1 MEETLL
7 EPKKSCVFPETTL
20 ETQSP
25 PQEETVTQVIVQNIP
40 QKNKNKTPLLFAL
53 AVTGIA
59 VVVGTV
65 LLLIPNKEKNALRA
79 ANSYIEAG
87 DYLEAVNTLSNVE
100 QTAEVIALQD
110 KIYGIVENN
119 VEELLDEENYKG
131 ALTLLK
137 QWEAL
142 TEYDQLTN
150 EALKGRMEELM
161 NDGEYTDALTILDD
175 HSSAS
180 NYEELYKTVKWESI
194 ILECAF
200 NLRPSMKNPT
210 SLQINSVEV
219 YDTSDSDA
227 SYPAIILQSS
237 GQNGFGGY
245 STSLVAFST
254 TDLSLLGSTSTM
266 DSDDA
271 DTYTELLI
279 IYLIETYRDSGN
291 EIKDCAFDLSRINSF
306 LSSGK
311 KPKLDIKAFQ
321 NEDTTE
327 TNL

>member
-1 MEETLL
+1 MEETFL
-7 EPKKSCVFPETTL
+7 EPKESCVSPETMA

-25 PQEETVTQVIVQNIP
+25 PQEETFTEVIMQNIP
-40 QKNKNKTPLLFAL
+40 TKTKSKSSLFIAL
-53 AVTGIA
+53 AVAGIA

-65 LLLIPNKEKNALRA
+65 LLLIPSKEKKALRT

-87 DYLEAVNTLSNVE
+87 DYQKAVNALSDVE
-100 QTAEVIALQD
+100 QTDEVIALQN
-110 KIYGIVENN
+110 KIYGIVENS

-131 ALTLLK
+131 ALKLLK

-142 TEYDQLTN
+142 TEYDQLTS
-150 EALKGRMEELM
+150 EALKGRIEELM
-161 NDGEYTDALTILDD
+161 NDGEYTDALTILND

-180 NYEELYKTVKWESI
+180 NYEKLYKTVKWESI

-210 SLQINSVEV
+210 SLQINSVEA

-245 STSLVAFST
+245 SASLVAFST

-279 IYLIETYRDSGN
+279 IYLIEAYRDSGD
-291 EIKDCAFDLSRINSF
+291 EIQDCTFDLSRINNF
-306 LSSGK
+306 LNSGK
-311 KPKLDIKAFQ
+311 KPELDIKAFQ